1 MKKLKAMEKY
11 VVLASNKTRSG
22 LEEEIQKLNRAFIT
36 AAFIEAE
43 QLGNWI
49 LLCSSTCFTGE
60 PGGFRPGSEFWLRHL
75 SVV

>member
-1 MKKLKAMEKY
+1 MEKY

-49 LLCSSTCFTGE
+49 LLCSSTCFTIE
-60 PGGFRPGSEFWLRHL
+60 PGGFRIPGAWI
-75 SVV
+75 